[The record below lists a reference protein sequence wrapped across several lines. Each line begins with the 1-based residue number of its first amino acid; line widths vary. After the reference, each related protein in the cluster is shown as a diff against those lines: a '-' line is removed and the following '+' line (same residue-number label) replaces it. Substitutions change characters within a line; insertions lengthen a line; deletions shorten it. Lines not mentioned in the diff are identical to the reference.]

1 MRVLTL
7 DGGGVRG
14 LYTLHALKRLE
25 EIYGFK
31 THEAFDTFGGTSTGG
46 MLALLYASG
55 RSTEELLE
63 IYKIEIPKVF
73 ERSWKRKIFT
83 NLGLFEARYSSENLK
98 EIAKKYFG
106 DLTVGQLP
114 KAGYAVAVDITA
126 TEAVIIGPQ
135 SNFLARDAVVAT
147 SAAPTYFR
155 PLIAN
160 GRAYCDG
167 ALVANNPSTV
177 LMTKVFESDPKLKLS
192 AIRLLSVGT
201 GYFPSGLAP
210 NTVDDM
216 GLLSWAGAI
225 TGEMMSI
232 QSRFFDRMTT
242 ALLEKN
248 YLRLNCK
255 LSCEI
260 DLASTREQD
269 LAELKALGIS
279 SAENVDKKLM
289 LRILNS

>member
-25 EIYGFK
+25 EIYGFE
-31 THEAFDTFGGTSTGG
+31 THKAFDTFGGTSTGG

-55 RSTEELLE
+55 RTTDELLE

-73 ERSWKRKIFT
+73 ERSLGRKLFT

-98 EIAKKYFG
+98 IIAKKYFG
-106 DLTVGQLP
+106 DLKVSELP
-114 KAGYAVAVDITA
+114 KAAYAVSVDITA
-126 TEAVIIGPQ
+126 TEAVIIGPG
-135 SNFLARDAVVAT
+135 SNFLARDAIVAT

-155 PLIAN
+155 PFITN

-177 LMTKVFESDPKLKLS
+177 VLTKVFESDPKLKLS
-192 AIRLLSVGT
+192 SIRLLSIGT
-201 GYFPSGLAP
+201 GFFPSGLAP
-210 NTVDDM
+210 GKADDM

-232 QSRFFDRMTT
+232 QSKFFDRMTL
-242 ALLEKN
+242 ALLEKKYMRIN
-248 YLRLNCK
+248 ARL
-255 LSCEI
+255 SSEI
-260 DLASTREQD
+260 DLASTNVQD
-269 LAELKALGIS
+269 LAELKALGIA
-279 SAENVDKKLM
+279 SADNVDKKLM
-289 LRILNS
+289 LSILNS